1 MCPAIYASFE
11 PPAVRAHLNTHTGF
25 IQNHVWEVSTQFLSL
40 IPGAH
45 NEKERPTQYI
55 CSIPTYD
62 QNPLKFLSGKVHVWK
77 SKPSPYLTRHTTLV
91 TVKITVVRYRSY
103 VWVCA
108 QQNGCSRSQ
117 EETRRAKEVATS

>member
-1 MCPAIYASFE
+1 MHMRVALF
-11 PPAVRAHLNTHTGF
+11 V
-25 IQNHVWEVSTQFLSL
+25 V
-40 IPGAH
+40 PGDH

-91 TVKITVVRYRSY
+91 TVKG
-103 VWVCA
+103 A
-108 QQNGCSRSQ
+108 G
-117 EETRRAKEVATS
+117 TRPRTNFCLVARDLYLRNYC